1 MQDIRKMR
9 FENPATGRSVGYWS
23 AKYLGL
29 IPQELLDQ
37 ERPSRRGRTEVEPT
51 QPIDVDLKIV
61 RMKDVSFDPRLFVPI
76 LTGNEYLDCFLSSD
90 GGFMPATNIVMIG
103 GPGVG
108 KSTIGMDLASK
119 VAMRGKRVL
128 FVSGEMNSID
138 LNRYCKR
145 FPAFAELDVLFMGD
159 YIQSSPQVALEKA
172 LASGYDLVLVD
183 SFAEV
188 CITVKEN
195 NGWTQARA
203 ESWLLDL
210 MDTNNKG
217 NNEANLFTCFLV
229 IQQVTKGGVFVG
241 SNRIKHM
248 TSGMLHLVRDRR
260 SDTTSMEFSKNRV
273 GEVGQELGYS
283 IGRDYIDYSPIDRA
297 DDEDLDEGEGE
308 ESPEPQPTEVFL
320 VQG

>member
-1 MQDIRKMR
+1 MQDVKKMR
-9 FENPATGRSVGYWS
+9 FVNPATGRSVGYWS
-23 AKYLGL
+23 AKYLGI
-29 IPQELLDQ
+29 IPQEILNQ
-37 ERPSRRGRTEVEPT
+37 EAAARRNRNTEPNEP
-51 QPIDVDLKIV
+51 PIEVDLKIV
-61 RMKDVSFDPRLFVPI
+61 RMKDMTFDSRLFVPI
-76 LTGNEYLDCFLSSD
+76 LTNNEYLDCFLSSD

-119 VAMRGKRVL
+119 VALSGKRVL

-159 YIQSSPQVALEKA
+159 YIQSSPQGALEKA
-172 LASGYDLVLVD
+172 LSSGYDLVLVD

-188 CITVKEN
+188 CITVKEQ
-195 NGWTQARA
+195 NGWSQAKA

-217 NNEANLFTCFLV
+217 NNDQNLFTCFLV
-229 IQQVTKGGVFVG
+229 IQQVTKGGLFVG

-273 GEVGQELGYS
+273 GNVGEELAYS
-283 IGRDYIDYSPIDRA
+283 IGRDYINYSPMDRS
-297 DDEDLDEGEGE
+297 DDEDIE
-308 ESPEPQPTEVFL
+308 EVEIEVRNPEMVL
-320 VQG
+320 MNG